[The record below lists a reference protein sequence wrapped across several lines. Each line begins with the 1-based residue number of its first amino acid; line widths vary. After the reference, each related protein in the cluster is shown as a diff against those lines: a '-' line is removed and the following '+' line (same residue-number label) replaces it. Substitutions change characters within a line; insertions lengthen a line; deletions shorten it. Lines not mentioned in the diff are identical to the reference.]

1 MANSTPVV
9 VTRLVRVPPVAIC
22 RNRRLEE
29 SLSEAQPSKK
39 AWAEQDCF
47 AGIPGVSRFAA
58 LSELRRLLIYAPLS
72 SGSEQLFHT
81 ISSCSCGV
89 AGCCPHVWEWP
100 SARSARSRPTHK
112 AALRAATMIIS
123 EMQASER
130 PWAEKDCLGEMFGVS
145 LFISLLELRRVVM
158 CGSFVYFQGTVRQ
171 NIFLIFLRPQRAA
184 ARIPGGSLKGLAPVL
199 GT

>member
-1 MANSTPVV
+1 
-9 VTRLVRVPPVAIC
+9 
-22 RNRRLEE
+22 
-29 SLSEAQPSKK
+29 
-39 AWAEQDCF
+39 
-47 AGIPGVSRFAA
+47 
-58 LSELRRLLIYAPLS
+58 
-72 SGSEQLFHT
+72 
-81 ISSCSCGV
+81 
-89 AGCCPHVWEWP
+89 
-100 SARSARSRPTHK
+100 
-112 AALRAATMIIS
+112 MIIS